1 MADPLSK
8 SATDRFVE
16 VGGIRLHLNDV
27 GNGPVLLCTHGGGPG
42 ASAWGGLGRAVP
54 VLAGHFRLLLL
65 DLPNFGESQKG
76 VTRDG
81 QHPDVF
87 LARLSR
93 ELLDALG
100 VAGPVSLCTSSGGG
114 PAALRFAVDFP
125 ERTHRLVI
133 QAYAPGMTPNRES
146 PGARATAAFMASPSR
161 AAMADLFELFIPDS
175 GRRAEEAIT
184 ARWEAASRPGHLE
197 SRAEFA
203 TLAANSNITAE
214 LERLAAEVLFVWGV
228 DDRIVP
234 VERVFTA
241 LASVPRARAHVWGDG
256 TGHLVPYE
264 HPEEF
269 ARVMT
274 DFLLR

>member
-16 VGGIRLHLNDV
+16 VNGIRLHLNDV
-27 GNGPVLLCTHGGGPG
+27 GSGPVLLCTHGGGPG
-42 ASAWGGLGRAVP
+42 ASAWGGLSRAVP
-54 VLAGHFRLLLL
+54 ALASRFRLLLL
-65 DLPNFGESQKG
+65 DLPNFGESQTG

-87 LARLSR
+87 LARLSHD
-93 ELLDALG
+93 LLDTLEVPG
-100 VAGPVSLCTSSGGG
+100 TVSLCTSSGGG

-133 QAYAPGMTPNRES
+133 QAFAPGMTPDRES
-146 PGARATAAFMASPSR
+146 PGAKATAAFMASPSQ
-161 AAMADLFELFIPDS
+161 AAMADLFELFIPNPD
-175 GRRAEEAIT
+175 RRAEEAIT

-197 SRAEFA
+197 SRGEFA

-214 LERLAAEVLFVWGV
+214 LRSLAAAVLFVWGV
-228 DDRIVP
+228 EDGIVP

-241 LASVPRARAHVWGDG
+241 LRSVPRAEAHVWGDD

-269 ARVMT
+269 ARVVT